1 MRMTI
6 NANRRQVWATAA
18 ALATA
23 ALALTGCS
31 GGDKPAAAGA
41 QPPVSPQST
50 ASPQAPPGLP
60 AEQTN
65 VAQVWEQFFDAG
77 TPVAVKQQL
86 VQNGA
91 ALTAAVR
98 AFTTDPAT
106 GRSTAKVTKVTFG
119 SPDQATVTYDVLAF
133 GKTRQS
139 GATGVAVKTS
149 AGWQVSAASLCT
161 MVKPA
166 SGVGLP
172 GCPGGS

>member
-1 MRMTI
+1 MTI
-6 NANRRQVWATAA
+6 SAKRRAVCASAA
-18 ALATA
+18 GLALA
-23 ALALTGCS
+23 ALALSGCS
-31 GGDKPAAAGA
+31 GGKASAGPQAKPTQAVSL
-41 QPPVSPQST
+41 QPP
-50 ASPQAPPGLP
+50 PGQP
-60 AEQTN
+60 AEQGY

-77 TPVAVKQQL
+77 TPIAVKQQL

-106 GRSTAKVTKVTFG
+106 ARSTARVTKVTFG
-119 SPDQATVTYDVLAF
+119 GPNQATVTYDVLAF

-139 GATGVAVKTS
+139 GATGAEVKTDT
-149 AGWQVSAASLCT
+149 GWKISAASLCA